1 MEAAVPFNKI
11 KRTPLKKERIS
22 FSYEVFD
29 SAARLP
35 EADRQLLAKAGEATQ
50 YAYAPYSQ
58 FFVGAAALMQNNKI
72 ITGSNQENASSPAG
86 LCAERTLLAV
96 AASLYP
102 GMPVQSIAISYFN
115 KQNDKSD
122 HPIAPCGICRQS
134 LLEYE
139 TVQQQPIRLILGGM
153 RGEVFVIANIKALLP
168 LSFSESDIR

>member
-1 MEAAVPFNKI
+1 METAVPVDKI
-11 KRTPLKKERIS
+11 KRALLKKKSIS

-29 SAARLP
+29 SVASLP

-50 YAYAPYSQ
+50 QAYAPYSQ
-58 FFVGAAALMQNNKI
+58 FFVGAAALMQNEKI

-102 GMPVQSIAISYFN
+102 GMLVQAMAISYFN
-115 KQNDKSD
+115 KRNGKSN
-122 HPIAPCGICRQS
+122 HPVAPCGICRQS

-139 TVQQQPIRLILGGM
+139 TAQQQPIRLILGGM
-153 RGEVFVIANIKALLP
+153 EGEVFVIANAKGLLP
-168 LSFSESDIR
+168 LSFSETDLR